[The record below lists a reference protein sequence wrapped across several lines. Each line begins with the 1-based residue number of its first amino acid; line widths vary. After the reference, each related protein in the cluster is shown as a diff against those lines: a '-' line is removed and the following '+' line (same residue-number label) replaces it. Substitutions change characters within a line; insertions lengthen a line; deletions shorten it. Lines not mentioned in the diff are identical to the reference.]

1 MHGLYHRSVQ
11 QAISFKFLTLSL
23 PLDPYTHMIE
33 QSLHNLKI
41 DTLNEMQEAA
51 IKATEKSDI
60 ILLSPTGSG
69 KTLGFLLP
77 LLTLLDANISTVQA
91 MILVPSRELALQIEQ
106 VFRAMGSGFK
116 VNCCYG
122 GHPLKIEL
130 NNLSQPPAVLIGT
143 PGRMAHHLR
152 RRSFDTV
159 TVSTLVLDEFDKA
172 LEFGFQEDMAYI
184 IKQLPFIKKR
194 MLTSAT
200 QMDDIPAFTGIS
212 QPITLDYL
220 THAAS
225 IPNLTQKVVIAES
238 AEKLDAL
245 FALICK
251 INDKPTLVFCNHRE
265 AVERISD
272 LLRDKGLPH
281 AVFHGGMEQDDRERA
296 LLKFRNGSH
305 RILIT
310 TDLASRGL
318 DIPEIEHI
326 VHYQLPHN
334 EEAFLHRNGRTA
346 RMHAEGTSYL
356 FLAPDEK
363 PVYLDELPQKE
374 ELPEKTILPKLSPWA
389 TLYIAAGKKEKI
401 NKVDIVGILLK
412 KGDLAKEDL
421 GLIEVLD
428 HSSYAAVKRD
438 RIEEVV
444 RSVKNEKI
452 KGKKIKIEISR

>member
-1 MHGLYHRSVQ
+1 MQ
-11 QAISFKFLTLSL
+11 QAAI
-23 PLDPYTHMIE
+23 
-33 QSLHNLKI
+33 
-41 DTLNEMQEAA
+41 EAA
-51 IKATEKSDI
+51 KKGDV

-77 LLTLLDANISTVQA
+77 LLGMLDSTIPTVQA

-106 VFRAMGSGFK
+106 VFRAIGSGFK

-122 GHPLKIEL
+122 GHSVKIEM

-143 PGRMAHHLR
+143 PGRIGHHLR
-152 RRSFDTV
+152 RESFSTDTIH
-159 TVSTLVLDEFDKA
+159 TLILDEFDKA

-184 IKQLPFIKKR
+184 IRQMPKINKR

-200 QMDDIPAFTGIS
+200 QMDEIPSFTGMVKP
-212 QPITLDYL
+212 QTLDYL
-220 THAAS
+220 SNAA
-225 IPNLTQKVVIAES
+225 IAPDLKHKVVITEA
-238 AEKLDAL
+238 ADKLEAL

-251 INDKPTLVFCNHRE
+251 ISDKPTLVFCNHRD

-272 LLRDKGLPH
+272 LLYDMGLPH
-281 AVFHGGMEQDDRERA
+281 DIFHGGMEQDDRERA

-318 DIPEIEHI
+318 DIPEIEHV

-346 RMHAEGTSYL
+346 RMHAKGTSYL
-356 FLAPDEK
+356 LLAPDEK
-363 PVYLDELPQKE
+363 PGYLKT
-374 ELPEKTILPKLSPWA
+374 LPEVEDLSDKSIIPKPSPWA
-389 TLYIAAGKKEKI
+389 TLYIAAGKKDKV
-401 NKVDIVGILLK
+401 NKVDIVGLLLK
-412 KGDLAKEDL
+412 KGELDKDDV

-428 HSSYAAVKRD
+428 NSAYAAVKRD
-438 RIEEVV
+438 KIERTVQL
-444 RSVKNEKI
+444 VKNEKI
-452 KGKKIKIEISR
+452 KGRKIKIDISR